1 MKTTIGYFKY
11 MLMALTAVFAFS
23 ACSDD
28 DDDKA
33 NSAAV
38 IEVITPAEKQIT
50 CNGEIEDNDENFPFA
65 VTFKASNNWTAI
77 PSHKWINLSKM
88 TGSAGENTI
97 FVIVENNEVFQRRIG
112 TITLKDKV
120 SGNSVDILVTQG
132 EKGSVLTFSTP
143 EPKTSLVL
151 NNEEETITAEVDVKS
166 NYEYSLSVSADWL
179 TYEKKGKNDDG
190 SEKYIFHAN
199 PEKLF
204 ATGGYNAQTAIVS
217 FSYTSVTRTPA
228 TKEYAV
234 KFDGITPF
242 ATFFSGM
249 DEINK
254 ANLEDMFGEGTY
266 QSVIRVKSNVAWT
279 LKDASDYAK
288 SEIVGTEQ
296 SVNFFEKTVSVA
308 VTLKDGKLDTEDLGD
323 GKLEIVNANT
333 QEVVGEL
340 PVWVNGVGADYI
352 QIDRS
357 SFIVGVDQEIG
368 VYLFDAE
375 GSNLE
380 FKVNASNL
388 DDVVF
393 YMAKVQEMMGYPSQI
408 VGMDVG
414 PEGYGGFVNVT
425 EAPVTRSAVESGKFI
440 LTTTA
445 RNEQESW
452 MGGNPAQNRFFAL
465 FAVSKAKYPTFDD
478 LFYTDE
484 ETYMPMLK
492 EELEGKYIRLGQ
504 KGLEIKYTFESETIP
519 YDDYVINL
527 PAEGGEVKVEYTTTA
542 QYISSVYLNLNWE
555 DKSDPYSFT
564 GDWLEEGGDLSIDW
578 GDYYSYFI
586 IKVKPTT
593 ETRTFKC
600 GIATYVQS
608 KGTDYL
614 MRSFTIRQTAE

>member
-33 NSAAV
+33 NSAAI

-204 ATGGYNAQTAIVS
+204 AAGGYNAQTAIVS
-217 FSYTSVTRTPA
+217 FSYASATRTPA

-288 SEIVGTEQ
+288 SEIVGAEQ

-352 QIDRS
+352 HIDRS
-357 SFIVGVDQEIG
+357 SFIVGVDQQTG
-368 VYLFDAE
+368 VYMFE
-375 GSNLE
+375 PEESSME
-380 FKVNASNL
+380 FKVNASNM

-393 YMAKVQEMMGYPSQI
+393 YMAKIQENMGYPSLI
-408 VGMDVG
+408 TNADVSL
-414 PEGYGGFVNVT
+414 EGWGGFVSVT
-425 EAPVTRSAVESGKFI
+425 KAPVTRSAVESGKFI

-445 RNEQESW
+445 RNDNEWPS
-452 MGGNPAQNRFFAL
+452 PAQNRFFAL
-465 FAVSKAKYPTFDD
+465 FAVSKTKYPTLEDMFD
-478 LFYTDE
+478 YDE
-484 ETYMPMLK
+484 NWMPVLK
-492 EELEGKYIRLGQ
+492 EGLENSYIRLGQ
-504 KGLEIKYTFESETIP
+504 KGLEIKHTFESEAIP

-527 PAEGGEVKVEYTTTA
+527 PAEGGEVRVDYTTTA
-542 QYISSVYLNLNWE
+542 QYISTVYLNLNWE
-555 DKSDPYSFT
+555 DKSDPYSFD
-564 GDWLEEGGDLSIDW
+564 GVPLEEGGNLSIDW
-578 GDYYSYFI
+578 GDRYSYFI

-600 GIATYVQS
+600 GIATYVQAKDS
-608 KGTDYL
+608 DYL
-614 MRSFTIRQTAE
+614 MRSFIIRQTAE